1 VSRRTLWLIPLGLAI
16 LLATA
21 ILALPGFVA
30 SSTHRGTI
38 EALASSLTG
47 RQVRINGKLSLALLP
62 APQLVADRVT
72 ITGPDEETIRARTLT
87 LDISLPSLLRGQLH
101 ATNLTLISPQI
112 DLPWPLHGGSAAVTP
127 PPWLAALHAQIQN
140 GAITLGQVH
149 LDDVNAS
156 IVTGAESAITVSGT
170 GMTQGRS
177 LSLTFTL
184 AGTGVTG
191 IAPLRVDA
199 SSGDVTAQFLGAVNS
214 ASEVTGQ
221 LGLNTPH
228 VMVNAELD
236 ANANALTA
244 TTLQIEAGA
253 ARLTGTAQLQF
264 LRPTPQLTAT
274 LTGQNLNASVL
285 TTVPALWPG
294 TRLKVALNATEVT
307 AFGQHFPT
315 FQATLVTKA
324 GSVSA
329 RGVQASLAS
338 GSLLTGDVTIAAN
351 GALSGDARLE
361 IPSVPDLLSS
371 YGVPAPDG
379 WTSAVLNTALSG
391 SLDRLVLQHLNG
403 EISGDHVTGDL
414 VIRGHHADGA
424 LAFDRLDLT
433 PLLTWFNRRP
443 NAAFSAAAQITAA
456 KATLGPVPLTDLLLD
471 GTLGDGLNLRRVSAR
486 LFNGLVAGSLAL
498 DAKGQVTS
506 AHGFVSLPS
515 AAPLTMLLPSS
526 WHPPL
531 ALLQPPLNLALT
543 ADGPPGALAT
553 SAVGTLGDFAF
564 TAAPT
569 VDLNA
574 GTASGA
580 VTLRHPDAIAA
591 AALLHLPHG
600 LAWPGAGSLS
610 LRAGMLISPQQ
621 FGLPDFDLSFG
632 DLTANGHVVSDK
644 GIVAGDIEADTL
656 ALPPLSLLMTLPWSG
671 IAQAPG
677 TLKFTAN
684 RVLYN
689 GQPALG
695 AADGTI
701 TVGANSLAGTL
712 TRAAIAGGNLAG
724 SFAASLSASAPP
736 SLALKFAGTKLD
748 ASQLHLPITFPFTL
762 PDGIVTAT
770 ADLTASGYAPN
781 SWKATLSGTAT
792 LTAANGHITGFD
804 LPALVTA
811 LHSPGHPHLRASI
824 TSGASAFDTLALSA
838 NFANGEGSVT
848 AARLTTSSGTAT
860 MEGTTDMV
868 DHDVAL
874 RLSLQPDVTPPLT
887 IDNTILG
894 SWREAKQ
901 YPHLR
906 AIRGWQPA
914 K

>member
-1 VSRRTLWLIPLGLAI
+1 VSRRTLWLIPLGLAV

-112 DLPWPLHGGSAAVTP
+112 DLPWPLHGGTAAVTP

-184 AGTGVTG
+184 AGTGATG
-191 IAPLRVDA
+191 IAPLRIDA

-253 ARLTGTAQLQF
+253 ARLTGTAQLRF

-274 LTGQNLNASVL
+274 LTGQNLDASVL
-285 TTVPALWPG
+285 NTMPALWPG
-294 TRLKVALNATEVT
+294 TRLKVALNATDVT

-315 FQATLVTKA
+315 FQATLATKA
-324 GSVSA
+324 GGVSA

-351 GALSGDARLE
+351 GALSGNARLE

-379 WTSAVLNTALSG
+379 WTSAVLSTALSG

-471 GTLGDGLNLRRVSAR
+471 GTLGDGLNIRRVSAR
-486 LFNGLVAGSLAL
+486 LFNGLVTGSLAL

-506 AHGFVSLPS
+506 AQGFVSLPS
-515 AAPLTMLLPSS
+515 AAPLTMLLPPS
-526 WHPPL
+526 WHPPM

-543 ADGPPGALAT
+543 AGGPPGALAT

-610 LRAGMLISPQQ
+610 LRADMLISPQQ

-632 DLTANGHVVSDK
+632 DLTANGHVVGDK
-644 GIVAGDIEADTL
+644 GIVTGDIEADTL
-656 ALPPLSLLMTLPWSG
+656 ALPPLSLVMTLPWSG

-689 GQPALG
+689 GKPALG
-695 AADGTI
+695 AAEGTI
-701 TVGANSLAGTL
+701 TVGANLLAGTL

-748 ASQLHLPITFPFTL
+748 ASQLNLPITFPFTL

-874 RLSLQPDVTPPLT
+874 RLSLQPNVTPPLT

>member
-1 VSRRTLWLIPLGLAI
+1 MSRKTLWLIPLGLAI
-16 LLATA
+16 LLGATV
-21 ILALPGFVA
+21 LALPGFVA

-72 ITGPDEETIRARTLT
+72 ITGPDDETIQARTLT

-112 DLPWPLHGGSAAVTP
+112 DLPWPLRGGSAAVTP

-156 IVTGAESAITVSGT
+156 VVTGAASAITVSGT

-184 AGTGVTG
+184 AGTDATG

-199 SSGDVTAQFLGAVNS
+199 SSGDVSAQFLGAVNS
-214 ASEVTGQ
+214 ASEVTGE

-253 ARLTGTAQLQF
+253 ARLTGTAQLRF
-264 LRPTPQLTAT
+264 LRPAPQLTAT
-274 LTGQNLNASVL
+274 LTGQNLDASVL
-285 TTVPALWPG
+285 TTVPTLWPG
-294 TRLKVALNATEVT
+294 MRLKVALNATDVT
-307 AFGQHFPT
+307 VFDQHFPT
-315 FQATLVTKA
+315 FEATLATKA
-324 GSVSA
+324 GEVSA
-329 RGVQASLAS
+329 RGVQASLVN
-338 GSLLTGDVTIAAN
+338 GSLLAGNLTVAAN

-361 IPSVPDLLSS
+361 IPSVPDLLSG

-379 WTSAVLNTALSG
+379 WTSATLSATLSG
-391 SLDRLVLQHLNG
+391 APDRLVLQHLSG

-414 VIRGHHADGA
+414 VIHDHHADGA
-424 LAFDRLDLT
+424 LAFERLDLT
-433 PLLTWFNRRP
+433 KLLAWFNRRP
-443 NAAFSAAAQITAA
+443 NAAFSATVQITAA
-456 KATLGPVPLTDLLLD
+456 KATLGPMPLTDLLLD

-506 AHGFVSLPS
+506 AQGFVSLPS
-515 AAPLTMLLPSS
+515 AAPLTMLLPPS
-526 WHPPL
+526 WRPPL
-531 ALLQPPLNLALT
+531 ALLQPPLNLAV
-543 ADGPPGALAT
+543 AAGGPPGALAT
-553 SAVGTLGDFAF
+553 SAVGTLGDFAL

-569 VDLNA
+569 IDLTA
-574 GTASGA
+574 GTASGP

-591 AALLHLPHG
+591 AALLHLPHS

-610 LRAGMLISPQQ
+610 LRADMLISPQQ

-644 GIVAGDIEADTL
+644 GVVAGDIEGDTL
-656 ALPPLSLLMTLPWSG
+656 ALPPLSLVMALPWSSV
-671 IAQAPG
+671 AQAPG
-677 TLKFTAN
+677 ALKLTAN
-684 RVLYN
+684 RVLYD
-689 GQPALG
+689 GQPVLS
-695 AADGTI
+695 AAEGTI
-701 TVGANSLAGTL
+701 IVGANSLAGTL
-712 TRAAIAGGNLAG
+712 THATIAGGDLAG
-724 SFAASLSASAPP
+724 SFAANVSAGAPP

-748 ASQLHLPITFPFTL
+748 ASQLNLPITFPFTL
-762 PDGIVTAT
+762 PDGLVTAT
-770 ADLTASGYAPN
+770 ANLTASGYAPD
-781 SWKATLSGTAT
+781 SWKATLSGAAT

-811 LHSPGHPHLRASI
+811 LHSPGHPHLRTSI
-824 TSGASAFDTLALSA
+824 TSGTSAFDTLALA
-838 NFANGEGSVT
+838 AQFADGEGSIT
-848 AARLTTSSGTAT
+848 AARLTAPSGTAT
-860 MEGTTDMV
+860 MAGSTDMV

-874 RLSLQPDVTPPLT
+874 RLSLLPNVTPALT

-901 YPHLR
+901 YPHLH
-906 AIRGWQPA
+906 AIQGWQPA